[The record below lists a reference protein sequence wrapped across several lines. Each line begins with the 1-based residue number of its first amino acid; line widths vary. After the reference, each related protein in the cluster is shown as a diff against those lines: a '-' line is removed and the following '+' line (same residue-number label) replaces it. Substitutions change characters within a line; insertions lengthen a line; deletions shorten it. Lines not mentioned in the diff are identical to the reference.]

1 MMVFSLYY
9 PSAWADITL
18 TNAEQIRELSATEAA
33 SSLPV
38 QLQGVMTTEAG
49 PNGSL
54 AFVMA
59 DSTAGIYILGPTN
72 LPFQLRR
79 GDLLAVDGVTAPG
92 EFAPIAVAK
101 TIRLLGKA
109 PVPTPLKVTFDQ
121 MIAGNLDAQPV
132 EFSGVVRS
140 WEPITAANEFGKWHM
155 ELAVEGG
162 KLTVGSNG
170 EHPPELQPDA
180 EVRVEGVCFYQ
191 VNDKRQVLSPTV
203 LISRDTPVTLLK
215 PAPAN
220 PFDAPVRS
228 VASLLQFSPK
238 ADYRHRVHVRGVVVY
253 QQPPVGIWIR
263 DETSGLLVQT
273 HQHAEMNP
281 GDGIDVVGYPLY
293 GSETPILEDCI
304 FKRFGPGPAPAPV
317 ALTDLNQAFNHE
329 EDLVS
334 IDALLT
340 EVQPIL
346 EGWSFTLEKNGTAFK
361 AILPLPL
368 QERAKEPW
376 SPGSQL
382 RITGI
387 CSLISD
393 DSRPVIS
400 GVWRPH
406 AFQILLR
413 SPDDLTVIVPPPWW
427 TPRHIV
433 FLFALITGISLV
445 AATIVMV
452 TTRLRLREQAARRAT
467 AEAEFSAIL
476 SERNRMAREIHDTL
490 AQGLAATS
498 VQLMLAKKNINGGPD
513 PLKHHLDT
521 AQQLVRHS
529 LNEARNSIWNMRSHI
544 LETNDLEGAVKT
556 VLKHFCEGTGVETT
570 MEHLGN
576 PQRFAPV
583 VENNL
588 LRVAQEAISNAL
600 KHSHAKKIAVKLEFG
615 EKQFRLIVLDDG
627 TGFDPGASPD
637 HRGGFGLVGMR
648 ERATELKGDLKVTS
662 DPVKGT
668 EVILAIPLAGEP
680 AIS

>member
-1 MMVFSLYY
+1 MFLFLLCH
-9 PSAWADITL
+9 PSAQAAIIL
-18 TNAEQIRELSATEAA
+18 TNAEQIRELSAADAA

-38 QLQGVMTTEAG
+38 QLQGVMVTEAG

-59 DSTAGIYILGPTN
+59 DSTAGIYVLGPTN
-72 LPFQLRR
+72 LPFQVRR
-79 GDLLAVDGVTAPG
+79 GNLLAVDGVTAPG

-109 PVPTPLKVTFDQ
+109 PVPKPLKVTFDQ
-121 MIAGNLDAQPV
+121 MIAGNLDAQSV
-132 EFSGVVRS
+132 ELSGVVRS
-140 WEPITAANEFGKWHM
+140 WEPITAVNEFGKWHM
-155 ELAVEGG
+155 DLAVDGG

-170 EHPPELQPDA
+170 EHPPGLEPDA

-191 VNDKRQVLSPTV
+191 VNDKRQVLSPTL
-203 LISRDTPVTLLK
+203 LISRDTPVTILK
-215 PAPAN
+215 PAPTD
-220 PFDAPVRS
+220 PFDVPVRS
-228 VASLLQFSPK
+228 LASLLQFSPK
-238 ADYRHRVHVRGVVVY
+238 ADYRHRVHDRGVVVY

-273 HQHAEMNP
+273 RQQAEMNP

-293 GSETPILEDCI
+293 GSETPILQDCM
-304 FKRFGPGPAPAPV
+304 FKRLGSGPAPAPIV
-317 ALTDLNQAFNHE
+317 LTDLNQAFNHE

-334 IDALLT
+334 INALLT
-340 EVQPIL
+340 QVQPIL
-346 EGWSFTLEKNGTAFK
+346 EGWSFTLEKNGTAFR
-361 AILPLPL
+361 AILPRPL
-368 QERAKEPW
+368 QQRAMGPW
-376 SPGSQL
+376 SAGSQV

-400 GVWRPH
+400 GIWRPH

-413 SPDDLTVIVPPPWW
+413 SPDDLAVISPPPWW
-427 TPRHIV
+427 TPLHIV
-433 FLFALITGISLV
+433 FLFALITGISLLT
-445 AATIVMV
+445 ATIVMV
-452 TTRLRLREQAARRAT
+452 TTRLRLREQTARRAM

-498 VQLMLAKKNINGGPD
+498 VQLMLAKKNIKGGAD

-521 AQQLVRHS
+521 AQQLVRQS

-544 LETNDLEGAVKT
+544 LETNDLEGAINS

-570 MEHLGN
+570 IEHIGD

-588 LRVAQEAISNAL
+588 LRIAQEAISNAL

-615 EKQFRLIVLDDG
+615 ERQFRLIVLDDG
-627 TGFDPGASPD
+627 TGFTPGASLDPA
-637 HRGGFGLVGMR
+637 GGFGLVGMR
-648 ERATELKGDLKVTS
+648 ERATELKGDLNVSS

-668 EVILAIPLAGEP
+668 EVIMAIPLASEP
-680 AIS
+680 TVS